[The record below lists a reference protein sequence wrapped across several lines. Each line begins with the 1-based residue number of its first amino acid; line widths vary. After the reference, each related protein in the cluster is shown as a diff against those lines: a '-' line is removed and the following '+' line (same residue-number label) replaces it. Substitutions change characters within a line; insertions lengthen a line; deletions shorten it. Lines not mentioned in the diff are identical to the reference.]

1 MRKRRGAWPRVGF
14 ATPRMGGKP
23 GPFRRIGQGALAAP
37 SGHESYESVFVL
49 SLRRTRIKPGWVAM
63 APLGERVHVV
73 HMVSEEGRRPALQWA
88 CTEAW
93 SDPAQALRALR
104 RSRSLPQ
111 HRTVAVLQHAQYQ
124 LLTLDAPDLPREEW
138 RDAMRWRL
146 KDMVDFP
153 VDSAGIDVID
163 VPADPHQRRQAA
175 LIAVAAPRT
184 VLQPLADA
192 AADAGVP
199 WHAIDVPETA
209 LRNIAVLA
217 AEAGR
222 GEALLHVGRAHSTL
236 VITALGELLT
246 SRHIEVTL
254 DQLTDPDESARQQ
267 SFERASLELQR
278 TLDNVERQFSHA
290 NLARLQVAPG
300 TPLLAFIEYVRD
312 LVYVPVTPFDLAA
325 VLDLSAVPG
334 LTDPTEQA
342 AYLPAIGAALR

>member
-1 MRKRRGAWPRVGF
+1 
-14 ATPRMGGKP
+14 MGGLS
-23 GPFRRIGQGALAAP
+23 GPFQCIGPHAAP
-37 SGHESYESVFVL
+37 APFGYEAFQTFHVL
-49 SLRRTRIKPGWVAM
+49 SLRRTKTKPGWVAM
-63 APLGERVHVV
+63 APQGGRVHAV
-73 HMVSEEGRRPALQWA
+73 HVVSEEGRKPMLRWA
-88 CTEAW
+88 CNEAW
-93 SDPAQALRALR
+93 ADPTQALRALR
-104 RSRSLPQ
+104 RTQPVQQ
-111 HRTVAVLQHAQYQ
+111 HRTVALLQHAQYQ
-124 LLTLDAPDLPREEW
+124 MLTLDAPDLPRAEW

-163 VPADPHQRRQAA
+163 IPADPQQRRAPS
-175 LIAVAAPRT
+175 LIAIAAPRSA
-184 VLQPLADA
+184 LQPLADA
-192 AADAGVP
+192 ASDAGTP

-217 AEAGR
+217 AEPGR

-236 VITALGELLT
+236 VVTAQGELLM

-254 DQLTDPDESARQQ
+254 DQLTEPDESQRQQ
-267 SFERASLELQR
+267 SYERASLELQR

-300 TPLLAFIEYVRD
+300 APLLGFIEYVRD
-312 LVYVPVTPFDLAA
+312 LVYVPAVAFDLGA
-325 VLDLSAVPG
+325 VLDLSAVPE